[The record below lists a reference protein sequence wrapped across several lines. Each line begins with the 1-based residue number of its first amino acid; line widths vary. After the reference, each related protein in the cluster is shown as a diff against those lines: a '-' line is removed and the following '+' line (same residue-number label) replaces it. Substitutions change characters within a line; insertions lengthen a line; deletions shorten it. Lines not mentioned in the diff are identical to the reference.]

1 MKSNLLL
8 FIGGAMLCTATH
20 VHAQN
25 IVNVAGTGS
34 GGFSGDGA
42 AATAAQLNTPGGIA
56 LDIAGNLYIADG
68 GNNRVRK
75 VTPAGVI
82 STIAG
87 KGTAGFSGD
96 GSAATAAELK
106 RPTHVAVDA
115 SGNVYIT
122 DADNARIRK
131 VSASGTISTYA
142 GNGSLGFAGDGGP
155 ATDGKL
161 YQPAAITLDAAGNLY
176 IADGFNQRIR
186 KVTAA
191 GVLGTVAGKGTY
203 GFSGDGGAALLA
215 EFNGT
220 QGVAI
225 DATGNIFVGDKT
237 NNRIRKVNTS
247 GTISTYAGKDTAGYS
262 GDGGA
267 ATVAKLKTP
276 TSVRTGK
283 SGEIYFVDFGNNL
296 IRKVDA
302 AGIIST
308 IAGTGAVGTTG
319 DDGPATA
326 ATFTWPTDIALDTA
340 GNLYIA
346 DQGNHRIR
354 KIQLAPTTRLE
365 DVLEKTT
372 AMSIFPNPTDGNV
385 AICVPGEIKNGILII
400 QDAGGRI
407 MRAEPVNT
415 ATGAYR
421 CSVADLPGGLYL
433 LRLCTGNKTYYGK
446 VDKR

>member
-1 MKSNLLL
+1 MKSNILL
-8 FIGGAMLCTATH
+8 FLGGAMLCTAAH

-25 IVNVAGTGS
+25 ISSVAGTGA

-56 LDIAGNLYIADG
+56 LDAAGNLYIADG
-68 GNNRVRK
+68 NNNRIRK
-75 VTPAGVI
+75 VSAAGI
-82 STIAG
+82 ITTIAG
-87 KGTAGFSGD
+87 KGTSGFSGD
-96 GSAATAAELK
+96 GGAATAAELK

-131 VSASGTISTYA
+131 VNTSGVISTYA

-161 YQPAAITLDAAGNLY
+161 YQPAALSLDATGNLY

-186 KVTAA
+186 KVTPA
-191 GVLGTVAGKGTY
+191 GVLSTVAGKGTY
-203 GFSGDGGAALLA
+203 GFSGDGGSAIVA

-225 DATGNIFVGDKT
+225 DGAGNIFVGDKN
-237 NNRIRKVNTS
+237 NNRIRKVNTA

-262 GDGGA
+262 GDSGA
-267 ATVAKLKTP
+267 ATLAKLKNP
-276 TSVRTGK
+276 TSVRVGK
-283 SGEIYFVDFGNNL
+283 SGELFFVDFGNNL

-302 AGIIST
+302 SGIIST

-319 DDGPATA
+319 DGGPATA

-354 KIQLAPTTRLE
+354 KIQFAPTTSTPSIAAHTSPLN
-365 DVLEKTT
+365 
-372 AMSIFPNPTDGNV
+372 IFPNPSQNVINIALPAEIRSGSLVIRDMAGNV
-385 AICVPGEIKNGILII
+385 VTNETLHAPKGVYNYPVSALAPGSYVIVIYTS
-400 QDAGGRI
+400 D
-407 MRAEPVNT
+407 
-415 ATGAYR
+415 
-421 CSVADLPGGLYL
+421 
-433 LRLCTGNKTYYGK
+433 KTYYGK

>member
-1 MKSNLLL
+1 
-8 FIGGAMLCTATH
+8 MLCAATH

-25 IVNVAGTGS
+25 ISNVAGTGTP
-34 GGFSGDGA
+34 GFAGDGA
-42 AATAAQLNTPGGIA
+42 TATAAQLNTPGGIA
-56 LDIAGNLYIADG
+56 LDAAGNLYIADG

-75 VTPAGVI
+75 VTAAGVI

-96 GSAATAAELK
+96 GGAATAAELK

-115 SGNVYIT
+115 TGNVYIT

-131 VSASGTISTYA
+131 VSPTGTITTFA
-142 GNGSLGFAGDGGP
+142 GNGMLGFAGDGGP

-161 YQPAAITLDAAGNLY
+161 YQPAAIKLDATGNLY

-186 KVTAA
+186 KVTTA
-191 GVLGTVAGKGTY
+191 GVISTVAGKGTY
-203 GFSGDGGAALLA
+203 GFSGDGGSAMFA

-220 QGVAI
+220 QGVAV
-225 DATGNIFVGDKT
+225 DAAGIIYVGDKS
-237 NNRIRKVNTS
+237 NNRIRKVDAS

-276 TSVRTGK
+276 TSVCMGK
-283 SGEIYFVDFGNNL
+283 SGDIYFVDFGNNV
-296 IRKVDA
+296 IRKVTA

-308 IAGTGAVGTTG
+308 VAGTGAVGTAG
-319 DDGPATA
+319 DGGPATA
-326 ATFTWPTDIALDTA
+326 ATFTWPTDMAIDTA
-340 GNLYIA
+340 GNLYVA

-354 KIQLAPTTRLE
+354 KIQFAPTAGVSPLVGRTSAL
-365 DVLEKTT
+365 
-372 AMSIFPNPTDGNV
+372 SIYPNPTTGTITMEIPTGVADGV
-385 AICVPGEIKNGILII
+385 LVIM
-400 QDAGGRI
+400 DASGRI
-407 MRAEPVNT
+407 VQSENVTTKA
-415 ATGAYR
+415 GAYS
-421 CSVADLPGGLYL
+421 CSIAGLPTGLYM
-433 LRLCTGNKTYYGK
+433 LRLYTTDNTFFGK